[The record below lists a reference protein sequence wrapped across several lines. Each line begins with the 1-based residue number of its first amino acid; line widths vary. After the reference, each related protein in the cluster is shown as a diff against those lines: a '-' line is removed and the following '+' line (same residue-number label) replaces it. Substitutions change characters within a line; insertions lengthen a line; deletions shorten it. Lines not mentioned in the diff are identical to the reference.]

1 MSIDFN
7 TLFFRVFNT
16 AFGQDADIVCHYAEG
31 DQARVAYAVKQVQP
45 ERLDALLKEVS
56 LFKENY
62 ANILHKN
69 ILILD
74 DEEVIEVGYLSD
86 KQMTVSDVLALIV
99 TETEKQIALLKT
111 C

>member
-45 ERLDALLKEVS
+45 ERLDAFLKEVS
-56 LFKENY
+56 LFKEKY
-62 ANILHKN
+62 ADILHENILV
-69 ILILD
+69 LD
-74 DEEVIEVGYLSD
+74 DEEIIEVGCLSD
-86 KQMTVSDVLALIV
+86 NSMTISDVLALIV
-99 TETEKQIALLKT
+99 AETNKRIVFLKT